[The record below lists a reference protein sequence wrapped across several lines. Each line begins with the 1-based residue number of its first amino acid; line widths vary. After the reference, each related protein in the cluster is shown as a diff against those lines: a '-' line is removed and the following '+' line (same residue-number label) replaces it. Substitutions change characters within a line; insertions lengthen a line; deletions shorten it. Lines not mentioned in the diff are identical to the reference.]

1 MTPDDSTT
9 TSERGVPRV
18 AVSGLSIPA
27 DKLKS
32 DRVAAEFER
41 RILSGELAAGRRLPT
56 EAELCE
62 VLSVSRSVIRDAV
75 RSLVARGLVTVKQ
88 GQGMTVAEPDDT
100 AFSHALVILL
110 ARSDLT
116 MDDVINA
123 RSTIETR
130 LVPLAASRG
139 SERDWEQIEE
149 SYNRFAEAVDA
160 GQWDVAGQSH
170 VEFHVGLLKAIH
182 QPGLELFLKPMT
194 EIIMISSAPP
204 RPNVKEDWEVETHL
218 PILEALRASDA
229 VAAEKAMEGHF
240 AATTDPKHYRA
251 FRARRFS
258 EVFVAQEPWPT
269 I

>member
-1 MTPDDSTT
+1 VTPDETTT
-9 TSERGVPRV
+9 TSERGVPRA
-18 AVSGLSIPA
+18 AVSGLRIPA

-41 RILSGELAAGRRLPT
+41 RILSGELEAGRRLPT
-56 EAELCE
+56 EADLCE
-62 VLSVSRSVIRDAV
+62 VLGVSRSVIRDAV
-75 RSLVARGLVTVKQ
+75 RSLVARGLVSVKQ

-116 MDDVINA
+116 MGDVINA
-123 RSTIETR
+123 RAMIETR
-130 LVPLAASRG
+130 LMPLAASRG
-139 SERDWEQIEE
+139 SERDWAQIEQ
-149 SYNRFAEAVDA
+149 SYNTFAGAVDA
-160 GQWDVAGQSH
+160 GKFELARHAH

-182 QPGLELFLKPMT
+182 QPALELFLKPMT

-204 RPNVKEDWEVETHL
+204 RPKVKQDWEVETHP
-218 PILEALRASDA
+218 PILEALRAGDA
-229 VAAEKAMEGHF
+229 VAAEKAMEDHF

-258 EVFVAQEPWPT
+258 EAFAAQEPWPN